1 MRNDEVARVWNLASL
16 ERGIKKV
23 EREVEVEMKSF
34 MLIIGHLMT

>member
-1 MRNDEVARVWNLASL
+1 MFGTWRRLEERN
-16 ERGIKKV
+16 KKV